1 MSLPWKFRSTP
12 LMLAPMQGL
21 THAGMRK
28 VQMEL
33 GAPDV
38 LFSEFVQVSNVA
50 RRRIA
55 RRDLNDARRHALQAP
70 LVVQLVGNSPTAL
83 SEAALQLQDNG
94 VEHLNLNL
102 GCPYGR
108 MTSGLTGGGMLQDV
122 AMVQACL
129 EALRKVVRGGFSVKV
144 RSGYADA
151 GQIMQ
156 LLPIFESCGVDFI
169 VLHPRTVVQK
179 YAGSADHGVT
189 RNVVAATSIPVVA
202 NGDVTT
208 AEQGR
213 ALLAIPGIAG
223 LMLGRGAIADPWLFQ
238 RIRVE
243 DMEEPHECLRAEQVR
258 IYLLRLL
265 HECRQE
271 YAGEHQVLAKLKNV
285 VQFIEDQSLRRWCG
299 RIKRTGSLAR
309 FTAMVES
316 LKPAED

>member
-1 MSLPWKFRSTP
+1 
-12 LMLAPMQGL
+12 
-21 THAGMRK
+21 MRK

-55 RRDLNDARRHALQAP
+55 RRELDDVRRHALEAP

-83 SEAALQLQDNG
+83 SEAALQFQDNG

-129 EALRKVVRGGFSVKV
+129 EALRKVVIGGFSVKV
-144 RSGYADA
+144 RSGYADKD
-151 GQIMQ
+151 QIVQ
-156 LLPIFESCGVDFI
+156 LLPLFESCGVDFI
-169 VLHPRTVVQK
+169 VLHPRTVEQK
-179 YAGSADHGVT
+179 YAGSADHAVT
-189 RNVVAATSIPVVA
+189 RKVAAATSIPIIA

-223 LMLGRGAIADPWLFQ
+223 LMLGRGAIADPWLFE
-238 RIRVE
+238 RIRAE
-243 DMEEPHECLRAEQVR
+243 EMEEPDVCLRAEQVR

-265 HECRQE
+265 HECRE
-271 YAGEHQVLAKLKNV
+271 GYAGEHQVLAKLKNV
-285 VQFIEDQSLRRWCG
+285 VQFIEDESLRRWCG